1 MPTNSNLLQRPG
13 NKDLRRLPLIVLLV
27 LLVFTGILIVFYVN
41 SVSAVKDALTAQ
53 AIEFTHQTAPSL
65 ATNYAEILREASF
78 LTRNKLLPIMYDH
91 DISDSMRTSEANDFV
106 RWFKS
111 RTRSEFKQIAFTD
124 STGATIYPKSEH
136 REDNVAGFHESEES
150 TEVTTVMYD
159 LSTLEESA
167 GMLHLQVK
175 GSELLTPSVQ
185 IIARTKFR
193 NVQGAAIAMLPL
205 GELISDKESRGNFV
219 IFNYDSGR
227 IVYNRPDLSLIG
239 SSMSRAYPS
248 LWTAYHNADP
258 HSDQGRLSFSNTGE
272 EFVGA
277 FSSLEVPSWTIIN
290 FIGTDKYLHTTRTT
304 GRIALSA
311 SIVFVVSCGILIYRL
326 LLRVRHASHE
336 LEGAN
341 ALIKGQNALLS
352 NELDKAHE
360 LQMALMPTSSPNIMD
375 YRFNGI
381 CKPATQVG
389 GDFYQY
395 HNVSDKRWTLTLA
408 DVTGH
413 GMEAAIPGVL
423 MSGILD
429 NFIES
434 GLPPF
439 EICHRLNNSL
449 HRVLPKRT
457 FVCFSLVDLNLET
470 GKLCVINGG
479 CPYPYVYR
487 AKHEE
492 IDELVLDAFPLGLRT
507 SADYTSAELTLA
519 PGDCIILCSDGV
531 IEALNTTG
539 DVFGFE
545 KTKSSFLEGCRTY
558 LDGGEIINHIFT
570 SLASHTGSA
579 EQDDDQT
586 VVILSRNQ
594 EHYDS

>member
-1 MPTNSNLLQRPG
+1 M
-13 NKDLRRLPLIVLLV
+13 
-27 LLVFTGILIVFYVN
+27 N

-53 AIEFTHQTAPSL
+53 AIEFTHQTTSSL
-65 ATNYAEILREASF
+65 ATNHTEILREASF
-78 LTRNKLLPIMYDH
+78 LTRNKLLPIMYGH
-91 DISDSMRTSEANDFV
+91 DISDSIRTSEANDFV

-111 RTRSEFKQIAFTD
+111 RTRSDFKQIVFTD
-124 STGATIYPKSEH
+124 SSGATIYPKNEH
-136 REDNVAGFHESEES
+136 VEGNVAGFHQSEES

-159 LSTLEESA
+159 LTTLKKNTE
-167 GMLHLQVK
+167 MLHLEVK

-185 IIARTKFR
+185 IMARTRFR
-193 NVQGAAIAMLPL
+193 NVQGAAIATLPL
-205 GELISDKESRGNFV
+205 GELIPGKDSSGNFV
-219 IFNYDSGR
+219 IFNHASGK
-227 IVYNRPDLSLIG
+227 IEYNRPDLSLIG
-239 SSMSRAYPS
+239 SSMSRVYPD

-258 HSDQGRLSFSNTGE
+258 HSDHGRLSFFSTGE

-277 FSSLEVPSWTIIN
+277 FSSLEAPSWTLIN

-326 LLRVRHASHE
+326 LLRVRHSSHE
-336 LEGAN
+336 LESAN
-341 ALIKGQNALLS
+341 ALINGQNALLS

-360 LQMALMPTSSPNIMD
+360 LQMALMPTSSPKILD
-375 YRFNGI
+375 YQFNGI

-395 HNVSDKRWTLTLA
+395 HNVSDERWTLTLA

-439 EICHRLNNSL
+439 EICNRLNNSL

-457 FVCFSLVDLNLET
+457 FVCFSLVDLNLKT

-507 SADYTSAELTLA
+507 PADYTSIELRLA

-545 KTKSSFLEGCRTY
+545 KTKNSFLEGCRTH

-570 SLASHTGSA
+570 SLASHTGA
-579 EQDDDQT
+579 TEQDDDQT
-586 VVILSRNQ
+586 VVIVSRN
-594 EHYDS
+594 

>member
-1 MPTNSNLLQRPG
+1 MSTSSNLFQKPG
-13 NKDLRRLPLIVLLV
+13 NKDLRRLPPIILLV
-27 LLVFTGILIVFYVN
+27 LLIFTGILIVFYVN
-41 SVSAVKDALTAQ
+41 SVSAVKNALTAQ
-53 AIEFTHQTAPSL
+53 TVEFTHQTAPSL
-65 ATNYAEILREASF
+65 ATKYTEILREASF
-78 LTRNKLLPIMYDH
+78 LTRNKLLPVMYGH
-91 DISDSMRTSEANDFV
+91 DISDSMKSSEAKNFV

-124 STGATIYPKSEH
+124 STGATIYPKRKQSEDSVIDLH
-136 REDNVAGFHESEES
+136 QSEES
-150 TEVTTVMYD
+150 TEFTTVMYD
-159 LSTLEESA
+159 ISRLKKSA
-167 GMLHLQVK
+167 EMLHLQIK
-175 GSELLTPSVQ
+175 GSESLTPSIQ

-193 NVQGAAIAMLPL
+193 NVHGAAIATLPL
-205 GELISDKESRGNFV
+205 NELISDTESRGNFI
-219 IFNYDSGR
+219 IFNYDSGK
-227 IVYNRPDLSLIG
+227 IVYDRSDLSLIE
-239 SSMSRAYPS
+239 SSMSEAYPS
-248 LWTAYHNADP
+248 LWSAYHKANP
-258 HSDQGRLSFSNTGE
+258 HSNKGRLSFSTTGE

-277 FSSLEVPSWTIIN
+277 FSSLEVPSWTVIN
-290 FIGTDKYLHTTRTT
+290 FIATDKYLHATRTT

-311 SIVFVVSCGILIYRL
+311 SIIFVLGCGILIYRL
-326 LLRVRHASHE
+326 LLKVRHASHE
-336 LEGAN
+336 LEDAN
-341 ALIKGQNALLS
+341 ALITGQNVLLS

-360 LQMALMPTSSPNIMD
+360 LQMALMPTGSPKILD

-395 HNVSDKRWTLTLA
+395 HNVSDERWILTLA

-439 EICHRLNNSL
+439 EICKRLNNSL

-457 FVCFSLVDLNLET
+457 FVCFSLVDLNLKT
-470 GKLCVINGG
+470 GEICVINGG

-487 AKHEE
+487 AKDQEM
-492 IDELVLDAFPLGLRT
+492 DELVLDAFPLGLRT
-507 SADYTSAELTLA
+507 SANYTSAELKLA

-531 IEALNTTG
+531 IEATNTNG

-545 KTKSSFLEGCRTY
+545 KTRSSFLEGCRTHF
-558 LDGGEIINHIFT
+558 DGGEIINHMFT
-570 SLASHTGSA
+570 SLASHAGSA

-594 EHYDS
+594 EH